1 MLYFCG
7 KLIIKLRSIMETILA
22 ATDFSSTA
30 NKALDY
36 ASMLAKGQKTPVELK
51 LLNVYHIKEEL
62 KPILSEEYI
71 KKLSRHEL
79 FDLMIA
85 KQAQKLPAHI
95 QLNGVLR
102 KGPIVETILQEAHE
116 SHSDCLII
124 GRNGHSGIK
133 NWILG
138 NTTLQL
144 IEKSELPILVIP
156 QNAVVQPPKR
166 IALAIDDRFVPSNKT
181 LAPIYDLVDH
191 FNTELVLFHVEQE
204 AAHSNTHKETAI
216 QIARKGYQ
224 INLFKMDSDNPTEAL
239 LELSRK
245 HEVDL
250 LCLIKHDYTPWQ
262 QFLHKSTSSNLATR
276 SNLPFMILKDQL

>member
-1 MLYFCG
+1 M
-7 KLIIKLRSIMETILA
+7 KNILA

-79 FDLMIA
+79 FDLMVE
-85 KQAQKLPAHI
+85 KQSQKLPSHI
-95 QLNGVLR
+95 NLKGVLR
-102 KGPIVETILQEAHE
+102 KGPIVETILQEAQE
-116 SHSDCLII
+116 SNSDCLVI
-124 GRNGHSGIK
+124 GRNGYSGIK
-133 NWILG
+133 DWLLG

-144 IEKSELPILVIP
+144 IDKSKLPILVIP
-156 QNAVVQPPKR
+156 QKVVVQPPKK
-166 IALAIDDRFVPSNKT
+166 IALAIDDRFSPSNKT
-181 LAPIYDLVDH
+181 LAPIYELVDR
-191 FNTELVLFHVEQE
+191 FNTELVLFHIEDKS
-204 AAHSNTHKETAI
+204 AHSNTHKETAI
-216 QIARKGYQ
+216 QIAREGYQ

-239 LELSRK
+239 LQLSK
-245 HEVDL
+245 KYEVDL

-262 QFLHKSTSSNLATR
+262 QFLHKSTSSDLATK
-276 SNLPFMILKDQL
+276 SHLPFMILKDQL